1 MPQSQS
7 PRPAEGGATGSFDY
21 TGITGEIIDDK
32 AARNDLKNFSSATAT
47 WKAQQ
52 AVTARLHRQWREG
65 HDRAARALSLLKTF
79 GHGMSSNPQAIVWMF
94 SSNVQFSCLIPHLTF
109 WCLLGSTFGEG
120 MAAEKSHHKRE
131 DNLRV
136 ARLRMP
142 SSLTTLNGVDVQ
154 DTLPVFFERASLA
167 RLQHAFA
174 VSY

>member
-1 MPQSQS
+1 
-7 PRPAEGGATGSFDY
+7 
-21 TGITGEIIDDK
+21 
-32 AARNDLKNFSSATAT
+32 
-47 WKAQQ
+47 
-52 AVTARLHRQWREG
+52 
-65 HDRAARALSLLKTF
+65 
-79 GHGMSSNPQAIVWMF
+79 
-94 SSNVQFSCLIPHLTF
+94 
-109 WCLLGSTFGEG
+109 